1 MTAALI
7 LLALNRLADGLDGAV
22 ARAQTPSE
30 LGAYLDIVS
39 DFVLWGLLPIGFIIL
54 DSDNAIA
61 AAVLLSSFSMSMT
74 VFLAFAIMAEKR
86 GLETDAQGTN
96 FSMLPALLKV
106 QKPSRF
112 SPLSLSGRVRL
123 FRRLLSMRALCICLS
138 SGGSPAAIS
147 FKRTALRHISSDTQS
162 GVARNAVWRWLGW
175 QDSNLRMAIP
185 KTAALPL
192 GYTPTVGEN
201 TRQFP
206 CGLALFLPQ
215 GASIMPI

>member
-1 MTAALI
+1 MLDPFMRRLIDPPLNGVAAIWPRKISANQVTIFGLVLGVACFLAIAINTMTAALI

-86 GLETDAQGTN
+86 GLESDVQGSKSIFYIAGLAEGTETIA
-96 FSMLPALLKV
+96 FFAIVIIWPGAFIPAAFV
-106 QKPSRF
+106 YAGIVY
-112 SPLSLSGRVRL
+112 LSVIGRV
-123 FRRLLSMRALCICLS
+123 AS
-138 SGGSPAAIS
+138 SYLIL
-147 FKRTALRHISSDTQS
+147 KELTSDT
-162 GVARNAVWRWLGW
+162 
-175 QDSNLRMAIP
+175 
-185 KTAALPL
+185 
-192 GYTPTVGEN
+192 
-201 TRQFP
+201 
-206 CGLALFLPQ
+206 
-215 GASIMPI
+215 

>member
-1 MTAALI
+1 MLDPFMRRLIDPPLNGVAAIWPRKISANQITIFGLVLGVACFLAIAINTMTAALI

-86 GLETDAQGTN
+86 GLETDAQGTKS
-96 FSMLPALLKV
+96 FFYVAGLAEGTETIAFFAIVIIWPGAFVPAAFV
-106 QKPSRF
+106 YAGIVY
-112 SPLSLSGRVRL
+112 LSVIGRVT
-123 FRRLLSMRALCICLS
+123 S
-138 SGGSPAAIS
+138 SYLILKELP
-147 FKRTALRHISSDTQS
+147 SDT
-162 GVARNAVWRWLGW
+162 
-175 QDSNLRMAIP
+175 
-185 KTAALPL
+185 
-192 GYTPTVGEN
+192 
-201 TRQFP
+201 
-206 CGLALFLPQ
+206 
-215 GASIMPI
+215 

>member
-1 MTAALI
+1 MLDPFMRRLIDPPLNGVAAIWPRKISANQITIFGLVLGVACFLAIAINTMTAALI

-86 GLETDAQGTN
+86 GLETDAQGTKS
-96 FSMLPALLKV
+96 FFYVAGLAEGTETIGFFTIVIIWPGAFVPAAFV
-106 QKPSRF
+106 YAGVVY
-112 SPLSLSGRVRL
+112 LSVIGRVT
-123 FRRLLSMRALCICLS
+123 S
-138 SGGSPAAIS
+138 SYLILKELP
-147 FKRTALRHISSDTQS
+147 SDT
-162 GVARNAVWRWLGW
+162 
-175 QDSNLRMAIP
+175 
-185 KTAALPL
+185 
-192 GYTPTVGEN
+192 
-201 TRQFP
+201 
-206 CGLALFLPQ
+206 
-215 GASIMPI
+215 

>member
-1 MTAALI
+1 MLDPFMRRLIDPPLNGVAAIWPRKISANQITIFGLVLGVACFLAIAINTMTAALI

-86 GLETDAQGTN
+86 GLETDAQGNKSFFYIAGLAEGTETIA
-96 FSMLPALLKV
+96 FFAIVIIWPGAFIPAACV
-106 QKPSRF
+106 YAGIVY
-112 SPLSLSGRVRL
+112 LSVIGRV
-123 FRRLLSMRALCICLS
+123 AS
-138 SGGSPAAIS
+138 SYLILKELP
-147 FKRTALRHISSDTQS
+147 SDT
-162 GVARNAVWRWLGW
+162 
-175 QDSNLRMAIP
+175 
-185 KTAALPL
+185 
-192 GYTPTVGEN
+192 
-201 TRQFP
+201 
-206 CGLALFLPQ
+206 
-215 GASIMPI
+215 

>member
-1 MTAALI
+1 MLDPFMRRLIDPPLNGVAAIWPRKISANQITIFGLVLGVACFLAIAINTMTAALI

-86 GLETDAQGTN
+86 GLESDVQGSKSFFYITGLAEGTETIAFFAIVIIWPDA
-96 FSMLPALLKV
+96 FIPAAFV
-106 QKPSRF
+106 YAGIVY
-112 SPLSLSGRVRL
+112 LSVIGRV
-123 FRRLLSMRALCICLS
+123 AS
-138 SGGSPAAIS
+138 SYLILKELP
-147 FKRTALRHISSDTQS
+147 SDT
-162 GVARNAVWRWLGW
+162 
-175 QDSNLRMAIP
+175 
-185 KTAALPL
+185 
-192 GYTPTVGEN
+192 
-201 TRQFP
+201 
-206 CGLALFLPQ
+206 
-215 GASIMPI
+215 

>member
-1 MTAALI
+1 MLDPFMRRLIDPPLNGVAAIWPRKISANQVTIFGLVLGVACFLAIAINTMTAALI

-86 GLETDAQGTN
+86 GLESDVQGSKSFFYITGLAEGTETIAFFAIVIIWPDA
-96 FSMLPALLKV
+96 FIPAAFV
-106 QKPSRF
+106 YAGIVY
-112 SPLSLSGRVRL
+112 LSVIGRV
-123 FRRLLSMRALCICLS
+123 AS
-138 SGGSPAAIS
+138 SYLI
-147 FKRTALRHISSDTQS
+147 LRELTSDT
-162 GVARNAVWRWLGW
+162 
-175 QDSNLRMAIP
+175 
-185 KTAALPL
+185 
-192 GYTPTVGEN
+192 
-201 TRQFP
+201 
-206 CGLALFLPQ
+206 
-215 GASIMPI
+215 

>member
-1 MTAALI
+1 MLDPFMRRLIDPPLNGVAAIWPRKISANQITIFGLVLGVACFLAIAINTMTAALI

-86 GLETDAQGTN
+86 GLETDAQGT
-96 FSMLPALLKV
+96 K
-106 QKPSRF
+106 
-112 SPLSLSGRVRL
+112 
-123 FRRLLSMRALCICLS
+123 
-138 SGGSPAAIS
+138 S
-147 FKRTALRHISSDTQS
+147 FFY
-162 GVARNAVWRWLGW
+162 VA
-175 QDSNLRMAIP
+175 
-185 KTAALPL
+185 
-192 GYTPTVGEN
+192 
-201 TRQFP
+201 
-206 CGLALFLPQ
+206 GLAEGTETIAFFVLILLYPDYFSVFALIFGFLCWLTT
-215 GASIMPI
+215 GYRVYVTWVEFGKGS

>member
-1 MTAALI
+1 MLDPFMRRLIDPPLNGVAAIWPRKISANQITIFGLVLGVACFLAIAMNTMTAALL

-86 GLETDAQGTN
+86 GLETDAQGTKS
-96 FSMLPALLKV
+96 FFYVAGLAEGTETIAFFAIVIIWPGAFIPAAFV
-106 QKPSRF
+106 YAGIVY
-112 SPLSLSGRVRL
+112 LSVIGRV
-123 FRRLLSMRALCICLS
+123 AS
-138 SGGSPAAIS
+138 SYLIL
-147 FKRTALRHISSDTQS
+147 KELTSDT
-162 GVARNAVWRWLGW
+162 
-175 QDSNLRMAIP
+175 
-185 KTAALPL
+185 
-192 GYTPTVGEN
+192 
-201 TRQFP
+201 
-206 CGLALFLPQ
+206 
-215 GASIMPI
+215 

>member
-1 MTAALI
+1 MLDPFMRRLIDPPLNGVAAIWPRKISANQITIFGLVLGVACFLAIAINTMTAALI

-86 GLETDAQGTN
+86 GLETDAQGTKS
-96 FSMLPALLKV
+96 FFYVAGLAEGTETIAFFTIVIIWPGTFV
-106 QKPSRF
+106 
-112 SPLSLSGRVRL
+112 
-123 FRRLLSMRALCICLS
+123 
-138 SGGSPAAIS
+138 PAAFVYAGIVYLS
-147 FKRTALRHISSDTQS
+147 VIGWVASSYLILRELTSDT
-162 GVARNAVWRWLGW
+162 
-175 QDSNLRMAIP
+175 
-185 KTAALPL
+185 
-192 GYTPTVGEN
+192 
-201 TRQFP
+201 
-206 CGLALFLPQ
+206 
-215 GASIMPI
+215 